1 MTMARNYKIAFILS
15 DGSDADKTGKSG
27 ISCAGHL
34 PHMRQNYR
42 IT

>member
-1 MTMARNYKIAFILS
+1 MALNYKIAFILS
-15 DGSDADKTGKSG
+15 DGSDADKPVKSG
-27 ISCAGHL
+27 ISSAGHL